1 MNPRPEDVM
10 ALNPYEERGIPL
22 DRQIRS
28 WKQVALP
35 PYRKQDV
42 DAFTRCRIIL
52 MNGIENEAA
61 VFSHGFARA
70 CADPDVKAVLAALR
84 RVEHQQ
90 QNTINW
96 LNPADQSVLET
107 TIAFEQVAI
116 ELTAYL
122 ARTEPDEYVK
132 QAFDFGLLEDFDHL
146 YRYAQLLDLIHGKDP
161 NEILQGRT
169 DVLPARPTQDHHNE
183 PFLRLLS
190 HYEKTRAHPRSKVN
204 ILTLLSGEQ
213 QTMNFYKTVGNM
225 YGGPEARR
233 LYAEISI
240 VEEEHVTQ
248 YESLIDPTETW
259 LEKWVLHEFTE
270 CANYY
275 TCVETEVDPRIRKIW
290 EMFLDCELEH
300 LRIAGDMLRKLQGK
314 EPQEVT
320 GRELPTPATFETNR
334 EYVTRVIQ
342 EQSDLRLVAGGKW
355 ARLAELP
362 SDWPS
367 YAYQRI
373 VHADGAASESVVRA
387 RMDAAGVELVR
398 AADPALEEAAGPHR
412 VASLDGTPA
421 DNTAPARYDES
432 QPFIRDVVPGDHG
445 DDRLVNPV
453 HDPTWPRA
461 ATDGRPASGADD
473 KGGRRRRAAKKE

>member
-1 MNPRPEDVM
+1 MAMNPFQ
-10 ALNPYEERGIPL
+10 ERGIPL
-22 DRQIRS
+22 ERQVRT
-28 WKQVALP
+28 WKQIALP

-42 DAFTRCRIIL
+42 DAFTRCRVIL
-52 MNGIENEAA
+52 MNGIEMEAA
-61 VFSHGFARA
+61 IFSHAFARA
-70 CADPDVKAVLAALR
+70 CDDPELKQALAALR

-107 TIAFEQVAI
+107 TIGYEQVAI

-132 QAFDFGLLEDFDHL
+132 QAFEFGLLEDFDHL

-169 DVLPARPTQDHHNE
+169 DVLPARPTQDHHNH
-183 PFLRLLS
+183 PFLRVLN

-204 ILTLLSGEQ
+204 ILTLLAGEQ
-213 QTMNFYKTVGNM
+213 QTMNFYKTVGNF
-225 YGGPEARR
+225 YGSPEARM
-233 LYAEISI
+233 LYAEISN

-248 YESLIDPTETW
+248 YESLMDPTETW
-259 LEKWVLHEFTE
+259 LEKWVMHEYTE

-275 TCVETEVDPRIRKIW
+275 TCLETEVDPRIKKVW
-290 EMFLDCELEH
+290 ELFLACELEH
-300 LRIAGDMLRKLQGK
+300 LRIAGETLQRLQGK
-314 EPQEVT
+314 DPQEVC
-320 GRELPTPATFETNR
+320 GSEAMPTPATFETNR

-355 ARLAELP
+355 ARLDELP

-367 YAYQRI
+367 LAYQQA
-373 VHADGAASESVVRA
+373 VHADGAPSETVVRL

-398 AADPALEEAAGPHR
+398 AADSALEEAAGEHR
-412 VASLDGTPA
+412 IESLDPEPA
-421 DNTAPARYDES
+421 PNTAPAEYEEMETFEREVS
-432 QPFIRDVVPGDHG
+432 PGDR
-445 DDRLVNPV
+445 DDTRLVNPV
-453 HDPTWPRA
+453 EDPTWPRA
-461 ATDGRPASGADD
+461 QTAEASGRKPAR
-473 KGGRRRRAAKKE
+473 KRKER

>member
-1 MNPRPEDVM
+1 M
-10 ALNPYEERGIPL
+10 ALNPYEERGLPL
-22 DRQIRS
+22 ERQMRS

-70 CADPDVKAVLAALR
+70 SDDPDLKAVLATLR

-204 ILTLLSGEQ
+204 VLTLLAGEQ
-213 QTMNFYKTVGNM
+213 QTMNFYKTVGNS
-225 YGGPEARR
+225 YGTPEARQ

-275 TCVETEVDPRIRKIW
+275 TCLETEVDPRIRTIW
-290 EMFLDCELEH
+290 EMFLACELEH
-300 LRIAGDMLRKLQGK
+300 LRIAGDHLRRLQGR
-314 EPQEVT
+314 EPMEIT
-320 GRELPTPATFETNR
+320 GTELPTPATFETNR
-334 EYVTRVIQ
+334 EYVTRVIK
-342 EQSDLRLVAGGKW
+342 EQSDLRLVPGGKW
-355 ARLAELP
+355 ARRAELGT
-362 SDWPS
+362 DWPS
-367 YAYQRI
+367 FGYQQI
-373 VHADGAASESVVRA
+373 VHADGAASEAVVRL
-387 RMDAAGVELVR
+387 RMEAAGVELLR
-398 AADPALEEAAGPHR
+398 AEDPALEEAAGEHR
-412 VASLDGTPA
+412 VAALDANPA
-421 DNTAPARYDES
+421 DNSAPALYEEMEPVPRPVDPGE
-432 QPFIRDVVPGDHG
+432 RGDVL
-445 DDRLVNPV
+445 RLVNPV
-453 HDPTWPRA
+453 EDATWPRA
-461 ATDGRPASGADD
+461 SAERRSAARKTGKTA
-473 KGGRRRRAAKKE
+473 RRRAPGKE

>member
-1 MNPRPEDVM
+1 MAMNPFK
-10 ALNPYEERGIPL
+10 ERGIPL
-22 DRQIRS
+22 ERQLRT

-35 PYRKQDV
+35 PFRKQDV
-42 DAFTRCRIIL
+42 DAFTRCRVIL

-61 VFSHGFARA
+61 VFSHGFARVSD
-70 CADPDVKAVLAALR
+70 DPTLKAHLAALR

-169 DVLPARPTQDHHNE
+169 DVLPARPTQDHHND
-183 PFLRLLS
+183 PFLRLLN

-204 ILTLLSGEQ
+204 VLTLLAGEQ
-213 QTMNFYKTVGNM
+213 QTMNFYKTVGNL
-225 YGGPEARR
+225 YGSPEARQ
-233 LYAEISI
+233 LYAEISA
-240 VEEEHVTQ
+240 VEEEHVSQ
-248 YESLIDPTETW
+248 YESLMDPTETW
-259 LEKWVLHEFTE
+259 LERWVMHEFTE
-270 CANYY
+270 VANYY
-275 TCVETEVDPRIRKIW
+275 TCMETEVDPRIKKIW
-290 EMFLDCELEH
+290 EMFLAYELEH
-300 LRIAGDMLRKLQGK
+300 LRIAGEYLRRLQGK
-314 EPQEVT
+314 EPQEICGT
-320 GRELPTPATFETNR
+320 ELPTPATFETNR

-355 ARLAELP
+355 ARIAELP
-362 SDWPS
+362 DDWPS
-367 YAYQRI
+367 YAYQRV
-373 VHADGAASESVVRA
+373 VHADGAPSEAVVRL

-398 AADPALEEAAGPHR
+398 AADPALEEAAGEHR
-412 VASLDGTPA
+412 IASLDPEPA
-421 DNTAPARYDES
+421 SNTAPADYAGMEAVERPVE
-432 QPFIRDVVPGDHG
+432 PGDHG
-445 DDRLVNPV
+445 DTRLVNPV
-453 HDPTWPRA
+453 EDPTWPKAGQSA
-461 ATDGRPASGADD
+461 APAR
-473 KGGRRRRAAKKE
+473 KGKGRRS